1 MSPTFVS
8 DLFSDRSE
16 TVSDLFSARSETN
29 GPPLKVIAKPDLKSN
44 LRLLLALKRSYV
56 QQQCWLSFGTCAI
69 KGMSAIADG

>member
-29 GPPLKVIAKPDLKSN
+29 GPPPKVIAKPGAAATGGADFGKSAAG
-44 LRLLLALKRSYV
+44 LRPLFLGFHIQDFKEFTKSL
-56 QQQCWLSFGTCAI
+56 
-69 KGMSAIADG
+69 